1 MLLNNLLLKNK
12 LIFVGLALVLCV
24 VSLLSL
30 SFGAL
35 NIPLKQ
41 VALNLAHHLGVSTT
55 EPVDELYSGVMD
67 LVRWPRTLLGILVG
81 AALGMSGAAIQAIF
95 RNPLAEP
102 GLIGISAGASLM
114 AATIIAFEFVFFST
128 LGSLFGHYLLAAGA
142 FLGAGIA
149 TLLVYRIS
157 LHHGKPH
164 IGTMILAGVA
174 INALAGSLTGLISF
188 ASDEQQLRSITFWML
203 GSLGNASWYTI
214 WTILPFVALA
224 LVGLPLLAKALNS
237 FSLGEQEAQQLG
249 QNPQQNKLRVIV
261 LATLAVGA
269 TVSVAGIIGFVGLL
283 VPHAVRMVGGSD
295 NRYVLPASALLGSI
309 ILTVADLIAR
319 TIVAP
324 SEIPIG
330 VVTALLGTPLFLFI
344 LIRDKK
350 KFAA

>member
-1 MLLNNLLLKNK
+1 
-12 LIFVGLALVLCV
+12 
-24 VSLLSL
+24 
-30 SFGAL
+30 
-35 NIPLKQ
+35 
-41 VALNLAHHLGVSTT
+41 
-55 EPVDELYSGVMD
+55 
-67 LVRWPRTLLGILVG
+67 
-81 AALGMSGAAIQAIF
+81 
-95 RNPLAEP
+95 
-102 GLIGISAGASLM
+102 
-114 AATIIAFEFVFFST
+114 
-128 LGSLFGHYLLAAGA
+128 
-142 FLGAGIA
+142 
-149 TLLVYRIS
+149 
-157 LHHGKPH
+157 
-164 IGTMILAGVA
+164 MILAGVA